1 MAVTHLTDEQIQAFL
16 DSNQNPDSTTM
27 HHVQDCHLCSE
38 RVQEYK
44 TLYQKLNHT
53 PVLNL
58 SKGFE
63 DTILKKVG
71 LLPHASPGF
80 KLWHWIMLAV
90 LFVVITGLS
99 AAFIGVE
106 RIVQIQQ
113 AIANML
119 VITGDGLGRVSF
131 VAQNFNLFI
140 VSILV
145 LSAISLLDRLYITRL
160 RR

>member
-16 DSNQNPDSTTM
+16 DSNQNPDSATTY
-27 HHVQDCHLCSE
+27 HVQECQLCRE

-44 TLYQKLNHT
+44 SLYRELNR
-53 PVLNL
+53 PPALKL

-71 LLPHASPGF
+71 LLPQTSQGF
-80 KLWHWIMLAV
+80 KLWHWIVMALV
-90 LFVVITGLS
+90 FIIITGIS
-99 AAFIGVE
+99 AAFIGIDRV
-106 RIVQIQQ
+106 VQIQQ
-113 AIANML
+113 AIGKVL
-119 VITGDGLGRVSF
+119 VATGDGLGSVRF
-131 VAQNFNLFI
+131 VAQNVNLFV

-145 LSAISLLDRLYITRL
+145 LSAVSLLDRLYITRL